1 MTSADLSA
9 LKKWFS
15 DYTSSFHSPEEEDN
29 KNYKLKVEH
38 TRNVCENIVHIAQAE
53 SLGADKILNAE
64 AIALF
69 HDIGRFPQYAK
80 FRTFNDRISI
90 NHGLLGADV
99 LMEKGVL
106 KDLSE
111 RDADAVMTGVK
122 FHNAF
127 SIPKLQDEEI
137 LLYLRLIRDADKLD
151 ILRVFI
157 EYYEDASGERSSVPA
172 HGLPDND
179 EYSEDVLS
187 SISNG
192 KIASFNDAKTL
203 NDFKLMHLSWVHDL
217 NFNSALKL
225 FSEREYI
232 KKVVKR
238 LPQTDEI
245 LEAVELIR
253 RRLAQRLNQ
262 GKS

>member
-1 MTSADLSA
+1 MTSDDLSS

-15 DYTSSFHSPEEEDN
+15 DYTSSFHASEEDDQ
-29 KNYKLKVEH
+29 NYKLKIEH
-38 TRNVCENIVHIAQAE
+38 TRNVCKNIVHIAQAE
-53 SLGADKILNAE
+53 LLGADKIYIAE

-69 HDIGRFPQYAK
+69 HDIGRFPQYANFK
-80 FRTFNDRISI
+80 TFNDRISI

-99 LMEKGVL
+99 LMDKGVL

-127 SIPKLQDEEI
+127 SIPKLQDEEM

-151 ILRVFI
+151 ILRGFI

-203 NDFKLMHLSWVHDL
+203 NDFKLMHLSWVYDL
-217 NFNSALKL
+217 NFNSTLKL
-225 FSEREYI
+225 FFERDYI
-232 KKVVKR
+232 KKVVKH

-245 LEAVELIR
+245 LETAELIR
-253 RRLAQRLNQ
+253 KHLAHRMNQ
-262 GKS
+262 NRA

>member
-1 MTSADLSA
+1 MTVDDLKS

-15 DYTSSFHSPEEEDN
+15 DYTSSFHSSAEEDN
-29 KNYKLKVEH
+29 QNYNLKIEH

-53 SLGADKILNAE
+53 SLSADKTIIAE

-80 FRTFNDRISI
+80 FKTFNDRISI
-90 NHGLLGADV
+90 NHGMLGADV
-99 LMEKGVL
+99 LVEEGVL
-106 KDLSE
+106 KNLSE
-111 RDADAVMTGVK
+111 RDAGMVITGVK

-127 SIPKLQDEEI
+127 SIPKLQDEMI
-137 LLYLRLIRDADKLD
+137 LYLRLIRDADKLD

-157 EYYEDASGERSSVPA
+157 EYYEDAGGERSAVPA

-179 EYSEDVLS
+179 EYSKEILS
-187 SISNG
+187 SICKG

-203 NDFKLMHLSWVHDL
+203 NDFKLMHLSWVFDL
-217 NFNSALKL
+217 NFYSSLKL

-232 KKVVKR
+232 KKVAKH
-238 LPQTDEI
+238 LPKTDEI
-245 LEAVELIR
+245 LEAVESVQRHLD
-253 RRLAQRLNQ
+253 QRLEQ
-262 GKS
+262 DRA